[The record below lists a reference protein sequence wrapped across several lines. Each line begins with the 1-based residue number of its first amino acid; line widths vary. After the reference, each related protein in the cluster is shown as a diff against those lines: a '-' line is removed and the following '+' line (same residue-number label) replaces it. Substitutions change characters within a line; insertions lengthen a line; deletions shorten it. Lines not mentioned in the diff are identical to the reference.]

1 MKKQIQDSP
10 KFKFFEDNFEKFT
23 KEMEEDKDFAQIKM
37 PDEWQKDF
45 ERIFD
50 ET

>member
-10 KFKFFEDNFEKFT
+10 KFKFFEENYEKLV

>member
-1 MKKQIQDSP
+1 MKKQIQNDP
-10 KFKFFEDNFEKFT
+10 KFRFFEENYEKLV
-23 KEMEEDKDFAQIKM
+23 KEMENDKDIKM